1 MVPQERPPA
10 TNLSL
15 PGGAIN
21 LGQTSDRIGGGSIWF
36 TDDLGPAVFGLLQP
50 RVILPTW
57 LRELPSDQLDLVLLH
72 EREHI
77 RSRDTWALALT
88 VLLRLALPWHVGL
101 WYLTRGPAPGPG
113 DRLRQTRRPR
123 RRERGALRR
132 DRFGRRREGALGN
145 PGTSAHIR

>member
-15 PGGAIN
+15 HGGAIN
-21 LGQTSDRIGGGSIWF
+21 LGQTSDRIGGGSVWF
-36 TDDLGPAVFGLLQP
+36 TDDLGPSVFGLLQP

-101 WYLTRGPAPGPG
+101 WYLTAG
-113 DRLRQTRRPR
+113 LRQALEIDCDRRVAR
-123 RRERGALRR
+123 AEGNVERSGVSLVR
-132 DRFGRRREGALGN
+132 
-145 PGTSAHIR
+145 